1 MVNKTHLKVLL
12 TKDFLTLW
20 RNKGFLLAFIFL
32 PIGFMIAFASIQG
45 LVDNGSDPGD
55 QLLGMYFFW
64 ATNWFISTE
73 QTYGFS
79 IPPPFMQQAPITV
92 DAETKNVTGLVV
104 STL

>member
-32 PIGFMIAFASIQG
+32 PIGLMIAFASIQG

-55 QLLGMYFFW
+55 
-64 ATNWFISTE
+64 
-73 QTYGFS
+73 
-79 IPPPFMQQAPITV
+79 
-92 DAETKNVTGLVV
+92 
-104 STL
+104 